1 MGSPTRGVL
10 AHGMISARDEDI
22 AVRAAGEVIAKI
34 EPCVIRV
41 IE

>member
-1 MGSPTRGVL
+1 MGSPTRSVF
-10 AHGMISARDEDI
+10 ANRMISARDEDI

-34 EPCVIRV
+34 EPRVIRV